1 MEMST
6 RHIYLAKHHIKCF
19 KKRIIELQRD
29 SLQIFKAFQDVKNW
43 NVKLT
48 ISRLFNTKGIQIRM
62 YVALFSCVSKSG
74 RNQACFITLSSKS
87 KSLFGCQ
94 NLGPFISQPYLGPD
108 MVIIHIRRCA
118 SSSSLP
124 APLHLMQVGPQS
136 SEF

>member
-1 MEMST
+1 M
-6 RHIYLAKHHIKCF
+6 
-19 KKRIIELQRD
+19 
-29 SLQIFKAFQDVKNW
+29 
-43 NVKLT
+43 
-48 ISRLFNTKGIQIRM
+48 RM
-62 YVALFSCVSKSG
+62 YVALFSCMSKSG

-124 APLHLMQVGPQS
+124 APLHLMQVGPQAS
-136 SEF
+136 APLSIYIFKNLKSKLVSKINDFLTNLEKECP